1 MFKITYIFLL
11 TLLLSAC
18 GKTSKTKN
26 KISLKDTLL
35 IEIKRFN
42 RDRGV
47 QENHKIDQRD
57 YKIIKYLDT
66 LANNSFYANFHLDND
81 HQVSHLSIY
90 CKFDPALKKTRRLAI
105 LEKLQYFLFAS
116 HKFNLAKLENLQ
128 VLSLYLG
135 RLDLPIVLK
144 FPKSLK
150 HIKGLT
156 LVNTPIQKIE
166 FTPKNELSSLRLIS
180 CKVIYLDSILTNLSQ
195 IQDVF
200 LMNNNIQEVQIDTN
214 YFRKLEQLDLSGNPI
229 QLPIDTLRKRYPSI
243 QFFYYYDK
251 DRKKVDMAQ

>member
-1 MFKITYIFLL
+1 MLKINHLPII
-11 TLLLSAC
+11 LLLISAC
-18 GKTSKTKN
+18 SETPQNNIKEDNSIN
-26 KISLKDTLL
+26 
-35 IEIKRFN
+35 IKRFN
-42 RDRGV
+42 RNRGI
-47 QENHKIDQRD
+47 QEKYQINRND
-57 YKIIKYLDT
+57 YEIIKYLET
-66 LANNSFYANFHLDND
+66 VANKAFYANFHLDDNY
-81 HQVSHLSIY
+81 QVSHLSIY
-90 CKFDPALKKTRRLAI
+90 CKFDPDLNKTRRLTI
-105 LEKLQYFLFAS
+105 LEKLQYFLFGS

-180 CKVIYLDSILTNLSQ
+180 CEVIYLDSILTNLSQ

-214 YFRKLEQLDLSGNPI
+214 YFTKLEQVDLSGNPI
-229 QLPIDTLRKRYPSI
+229 QLSIDTLRKRYPSI

-251 DRKKVDMAQ
+251 DRKKVAPIS